1 MLQWIVTTTEVILM
15 FCVIQ
20 KVQRKKPNTE
30 GHAKELLVEE
40 DVFTIEGKEITEYS
54 HWFSEE
60 RFERPILDAYK
71 ISIHHSYRENGKV
84 KKKQWP
90 ICTMSYYDIA
100 AGLPFEDFIVI
111 STLEAKVN
119 EMGITRGKLAR
130 MIYDKLNPLEDT
142 LRDEY
147 EQTEEYKTYLKHQV
161 TLIEY
166 REAKKEFDELYG
178 KGMYSQIYDVFGMLR
193 NKELLDHLIK
203 TKGTAEEIRKAQEEA
218 RKANEEYQKRSKEES
233 RKWYEREYSGYSS
246 GSYSSGSQGNYTD
259 DEKAILKEIYRM
271 ASKKFHPDVTKDDGS
286 KMKFITKLKEQWG
299 L

>member
-1 MLQWIVTTTEVILM
+1 M

-40 DVFTIEGKEITEYS
+40 DVFTIDGKEITEYS
-54 HWFSEE
+54 HWLSEE

-130 MIYDKLNPLEDT
+130 MIYNKLNPLEDAF
-142 LRDEY
+142 RAEY
-147 EQTEEYKTYLKHQV
+147 EQTEEYKTHTQHQAILKAH
-161 TLIEY
+161 
-166 REAKKEFDELYG
+166 REARKEFDGLYG
-178 KGMYSQIYDVFGMLR
+178 KDMYSQIYDVFGTLR

-203 TKGTAEEIRKAQEEA
+203 TKGTAEEARKAQEEA
-218 RKANEEYQKRSKEES
+218 RKANEEYQKRSEEEE
-233 RKWYEREYSGYSS
+233 RKRFEREYQQYSNS
-246 GSYSSGSQGNYTD
+246 GSYSSSSQSNYTD